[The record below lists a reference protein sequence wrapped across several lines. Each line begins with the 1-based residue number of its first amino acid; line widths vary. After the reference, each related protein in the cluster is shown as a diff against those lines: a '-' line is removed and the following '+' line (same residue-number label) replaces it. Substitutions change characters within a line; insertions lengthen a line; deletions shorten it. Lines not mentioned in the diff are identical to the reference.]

1 MGRMTH
7 AEIEEL
13 LGAYALDALPDDE
26 IEAVELH
33 LKECPRCLAEVRD
46 HREVAALLAHTGAD
60 APSGVWDRIAGTL
73 DAEPPE
79 LDIARVLPKVGHA
92 PARRPEGS
100 PGWVRRLGVAAVA
113 ASVLVAGALG
123 VEVVRQDRR
132 IDDIRAA
139 LATSG
144 INGAAAQAVFAPG
157 AQKVTLQSDD
167 GRVEVAAVVL
177 PSGEGY
183 LLQDNLPALTEA
195 ETYQLWALV
204 GGTTVSV
211 GVLGS
216 DPSVTAFR
224 APADTKLLALT
235 AEKAGGVPVSQK
247 PPLAAGFL
255 TET

>member
-1 MGRMTH
+1 MGRLTH

-13 LGAYALDALPDDE
+13 LGAYALDALPADE
-26 IEAVELH
+26 VEAVELH

-73 DAEPPE
+73 EAEPPA
-79 LDIARVLPKVGHA
+79 LDMARVLPLVGHA
-92 PARRPEGS
+92 PARRDRGV
-100 PGWVRRLGVAAVA
+100 GWVRRIGVAAVA

-167 GRVEVAAVVL
+167 GRVEVAAVLL